1 MVYLTF
7 NDPISGVYKSQV
19 IDVLHSLNK
28 INKSY
33 ITLISFFSLRNYL
46 SERRKLK
53 RLYPKSISLPMF
65 PKLKNWKL
73 NAFILKLFINEEIII
88 CRGVF
93 ATNIA
98 LAISNTKSRIIYD
111 GRGAV
116 TEEYNE
122 FNVGGDFCLNEIKH
136 LEKNAV
142 LKTFF
147 RISVSSKLVEYW
159 INKFGYN
166 LDKHVVIPC
175 TLSYYKEGNHSKI
188 SRKDLNFGNDDIVIV
203 FSGGTGLWQSYNL
216 LIQFL
221 EKFLLSNKKV
231 KILFLCKENHEINSF
246 IRKYKSRV
254 FIKWV
259 NFTDVFTYLSLADYG
274 IVVREESITNLVS
287 SPVKI
292 AEYLSC
298 GLKIL
303 ISKKIGDSSD
313 FIVDNDLGHILDEKN
328 LPTISGVSI
337 EEKKRIKNITNH
349 YFHKKSN
356 YIQNKFEILIHAL
369 IS

>member
-28 INKSY
+28 KNKSY
-33 ITLISFFSLRNYL
+33 ITLISFFSLRNYF

-65 PKLKNWKL
+65 PKLKNWRL
-73 NAFILKLFINEEIII
+73 NAFILKLFMKEEIII

-98 LAISNTKSRIIYD
+98 LMITHTKSKVIYD

-116 TEEYNE
+116 AEEYNE
-122 FNVGGDFCLNEIKH
+122 FNVGGDFCPNEIKQ
-136 LEKNAV
+136 LEKKAV
-142 LKTFF
+142 LNTFF
-147 RISVSSKLVEYW
+147 RISVSTKLVEYW
-159 INKFGYN
+159 FNKFGYN
-166 LDKHVVIPC
+166 LKEHVVIPC
-175 TLSYYKEGNHSKI
+175 TLSDYEERNHSKI
-188 SRKDLNFGNDDIVIV
+188 LRKDLNFDDDDIVIV

-216 LIQFL
+216 LILFL
-221 EKFLLSNKKV
+221 EKFLSTNQKV
-231 KILFLCKENHEINSF
+231 KILFLCKKNQEINSF

-274 IVVREESITNLVS
+274 IVVRDESITNFVS

-303 ISKKIGDSSD
+303 ISKKIGDFSD
-313 FIVDNDLGHILDEKN
+313 FIVDNDLGHILDEK
-328 LPTISGVSI
+328 TIPLISKVSDD
-337 EEKKRIKNITNH
+337 EKKQIKNISDQ

-356 YIQNKFEILIHAL
+356 YIQKKFEILIHAL
-369 IS
+369 NS